1 MIKLLKNMRPKEIIM
16 SIICV
21 IFVLGQIYFDLSL
34 PDYMTELTTLLKT
47 PNTEVSA
54 LMNVGLKMILC
65 TLCSAVLAIS
75 CGFLSSKVA
84 SGFSYELRR
93 RLFHNVIDLSKQD
106 MQNFSIPSL
115 ITRTT
120 NDITQIQMI
129 VSMGLQMIIKAP
141 VMAIWAVIKILNKSW
156 ELSVVTLGFV
166 VVICISVFLIMS
178 TCLPRFRKVQKLT
191 DKINKVTREN
201 LTGISVVHAFNA
213 EDYQNEKFEKA
224 NKEMN
229 NLQLKNQKLFALMQ
243 PMMSLSMNGLSLVI
257 YWLGTILINNIA
269 IENVA
274 DRLTMFS
281 NVIVFSTYATYVVM
295 SFMMLVMIFMML
307 PQAQVSA
314 ERINEVL
321 STKTS
326 IKEGLLTEGN
336 KVGTVEFKNVNF
348 RYPNSKEDE
357 LENINFKI
365 EQGQT
370 LAIIGATGS
379 GKTTLIS
386 LISRFYDATSGEVL
400 IDGENVKN
408 YTFDSLY
415 NKIGY
420 VTQKAMLF
428 SGTIEDNVFFGES
441 NQDKNE
447 DNLANALEIS
457 QAKEFVDKLD
467 DKENYK
473 IAQLGR
479 NVSGGQKQRISIARA
494 IARKPEI
501 LIFDDSFSA
510 LDYKTDAKLREE
522 LNTKEKDTTKI
533 IVAQRISTIRHADK
547 IIVLDNGKMV
557 GYDTH
562 DNLMKNCSVYQEI
575 AYSQLS
581 KEELN

>member
-1 MIKLLKNMRPKEIIM
+1 
-16 SIICV
+16 
-21 IFVLGQIYFDLSL
+21 
-34 PDYMTELTTLLKT
+34 
-47 PNTEVSA
+47 
-54 LMNVGLKMILC
+54 
-65 TLCSAVLAIS
+65 
-75 CGFLSSKVA
+75 
-84 SGFSYELRR
+84 
-93 RLFHNVIDLSKQD
+93 
-106 MQNFSIPSL
+106 
-115 ITRTT
+115 
-120 NDITQIQMI
+120 
-129 VSMGLQMIIKAP
+129 
-141 VMAIWAVIKILNKSW
+141 
-156 ELSVVTLGFV
+156 
-166 VVICISVFLIMS
+166 
-178 TCLPRFRKVQKLT
+178 
-191 DKINKVTREN
+191 
-201 LTGISVVHAFNA
+201 
-213 EDYQNEKFEKA
+213 
-224 NKEMN
+224 
-229 NLQLKNQKLFALMQ
+229 
-243 PMMSLSMNGLSLVI
+243 
-257 YWLGTILINNIA
+257 
-269 IENVA
+269 
-274 DRLTMFS
+274 
-281 NVIVFSTYATYVVM
+281 
-295 SFMMLVMIFMML
+295 MML